1 MHPSLW
7 PIAKKMVAGTPLTTI
22 AFGTDI
28 TAGCQIDPECDESIA
43 YHNQWLKMMGTR
55 YPAMKMKMVTEGHPG
70 ATIDQAHERVKEAVL
85 MRNPSLVIL
94 EFGIND
100 SLKGPAGIEHFDREL
115 KRLVRRIQWGSKAAV
130 ILMTVNCLN
139 SNVDPEILKMA
150 PYAERTALA
159 QNSGWVRNTM
169 NIIHEAALDLNVA
182 LAEGYETWERARR
195 RGTNVNA
202 LLANSANH
210 PNAKG
215 HSLLADALLE
225 TFT

>member
-7 PIAKKMVAGTPLTTI
+7 PIARKMVAGDPLTFV

-28 TAGCQIDPECDESIA
+28 TTGCQIDPEIDDSIT
-43 YHNQWLKMMGTR
+43 YPKQWLKMMLTR
-55 YPAMKMKMVTEGHPG
+55 YPAMKHRLIIEGIPG
-70 ATIDQAHERVKEAVL
+70 ATIDQAHERVKEAIL
-85 MRNPSLVIL
+85 IRNPSLVIL

-100 SLKGPAGIEHFDREL
+100 SLKGPAGIEHFEREL
-115 KRLVRRIQWGSKAAV
+115 KRLIRRIQWGTQAAV
-130 ILMTVNCLN
+130 LLMTVNCLN
-139 SNVDPEILKMA
+139 TSVDPAILKMA

-169 NIIHEAALDLNVA
+169 NSIHEIALDLNVA
-182 LAEGYETWERARR
+182 IAEGYETWERARR

-202 LLANSANH
+202 LLANGANH
-210 PNAKG
+210 PNEAG

-225 TFT
+225 AFT